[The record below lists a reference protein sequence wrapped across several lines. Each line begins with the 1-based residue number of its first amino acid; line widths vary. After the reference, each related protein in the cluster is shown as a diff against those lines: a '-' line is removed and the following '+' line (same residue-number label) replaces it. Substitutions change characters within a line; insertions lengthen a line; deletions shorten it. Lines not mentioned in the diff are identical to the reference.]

1 MIDLGS
7 SLVTGRFFY
16 GGTPDREVRIMQ
28 SPDCTK
34 SIRRCTNHGK
44 SRTEETGC

>member
-1 MIDLGS
+1 MIDFES

-28 SPDCTK
+28 LLQTAQ
-34 SIRRCTNHGK
+34 NL
-44 SRTEETGC
+44 